1 MKIKRIISL
10 ILAFC
15 ITVGNIQGYALE
27 LDDACPGE
35 MSSDSHIGCSFMK
48 GKELLT
54 KGNDYVGIKN
64 VGKDSEYSF
73 YFFSYRAINEI
84 LDKFK
89 LCSKKE
95 MEEKFPMKMERVLV
109 EPSGA
114 LKALALCAGG
124 ALGSIIGIG
133 IGAVLVFLFD
143 VRNGL
148 PCPSSK
154 AKSSGKAFS
163 DFKEKVKHIASLIKE
178 KLYKNKFI
186 ITLCG
191 LSGGIAGGLWGS
203 KLDLKG
209 HYECVYSENFSENLA
224 THKKIEN
231 NNTIILSAL
240 NSLEEGISDKDY
252 QTGENDFIFLRLT
265 HSKDYPIGYAEF
277 NKAGIKYSDE
287 EKASFAPK
295 FEELRNNLTE
305 ILKNKKEY
313 GVY

>member
-1 MKIKRIISL
+1 MLNKKILSL

-15 ITVGNIQGYALE
+15 LIVCNTSHGHALE

-64 VGKDSEYSF
+64 VGKDSKYSF

-89 LCSKKE
+89 PCSKKE

-114 LKALALCAGG
+114 LKALSYGAAKLAGCTVG
-124 ALGSIIGIG
+124 VGMVILANLLGFLNFFPNVDRHIE
-133 IGAVLVFLFD
+133 VFP
-143 VRNGL
+143 VM
-148 PCPSSK
+148 
-154 AKSSGKAFS
+154 KAF
-163 DFKEKVKHIASLIKE
+163 FNRIPNAIGGFPAN
-178 KLYKNKFI
+178 KLM
-186 ITLCG
+186 L
-191 LSGGIAGGLWGS
+191 LLGGLWGCTAATS
-203 KLDLKG
+203 DLKS

-224 THKKIEN
+224 ARKKIEN

-252 QTGENDFIFLRLT
+252 QIGENDFIFLRLT

-277 NKAGIKYSDE
+277 NKAGVKYSDE
-287 EKASFAPK
+287 EKASFGQR
-295 FEELRNNLTE
+295 FEELSGNLTK
-305 ILKNKKEY
+305 ILENKKEY